1 MTSARITI
9 DITFDPDTT
18 TVDIAYRNNDLT
30 PVEVLGALEMARQQI
45 LNEATS

>member
-18 TVDIAYRNNDLT
+18 IVDVAYRHNDLT
-30 PVEVLGALEMARQQI
+30 PVEVLGALDIARQQI
-45 LNEATS
+45 LSEATS